1 MNPYLALA
9 LAISAEVVATS
20 ALKATQ
26 SFTQL
31 VPSVI
36 TVVGYSAAF
45 FFLSVAIKYIP
56 VGVAY
61 GIWSGLGIV
70 LISIAA
76 YFLYGQTLTL
86 QQILG
91 LGLIVTG
98 VIVVNLRF

>member
-1 MNPYLALA
+1 
-9 LAISAEVVATS
+9 
-20 ALKATQ
+20 LKATQ
-26 SFTQL
+26 SFTKI

-76 YFLYGQTLTL
+76 YFLYGQALTV

-91 LGLIVTG
+91 LGLIVAG
-98 VIVVNLRF
+98 VIVVNFKF

>member
-9 LAISAEVVATS
+9 LAISAEVLATS

-31 VPSVI
+31 IPSVI
-36 TVVGYSAAF
+36 TVLGYCAAF
-45 FFLSVAIKYIP
+45 FFLSIAIKVIP

-70 LISIAA
+70 LVSIAA
-76 YFLYGQTLTL
+76 YFLYDQSLTPQQTL
-86 QQILG
+86 G
-91 LGLIVTG
+91 LALIVSG
-98 VIVVNLRF
+98 VAVVNFKW

>member
-26 SFTQL
+26 SFTKI

-76 YFLYGQTLTL
+76 YFLYGQALTV

-91 LGLIVTG
+91 LGLIVAG
-98 VIVVNLRF
+98 VIVVNFRF